1 MRPFVSP
8 FKAGLWRDFS
18 GSYPGSSAGFVQSP
32 ALLHSV
38 IATATPAA
46 PAVATGTVTVTG
58 GGALLGGLA
67 LAKVAALKGLALGA
81 ILAN

>member
-1 MRPFVSP
+1 MEAKLILCLTLFC
-8 FKAGLWRDFS
+8 LL
-18 GSYPGSSAGFVQSP
+18 GSVFTAP
-32 ALLHSV
+32 APTLV
-38 IATATPAA
+38 IAA